1 MICECERGKRRTVR
15 RTAKAANTAFAGGN
29 GCGMRIKDKKGNEWL
44 WAYYT
49 NAFAKCSAIRKR
61 VQDMDSGL
69 E

>member
-1 MICECERGKRRTVR
+1 MICGCEWGKRRTVR
-15 RTAKAANTAFAGGN
+15 RTANAANTAFAGGN
-29 GCGMRIKDKKGNEWL
+29 GCKMRIKDKTGKEWL

-49 NAFAKCSAIRKR
+49 YAFTKYSAIRKR